1 MKESLEL
8 LALIMALGMGGIGI
22 VMILIANKQKNV
34 QIQKAGVVLLIIGG
48 VFIIPGWG
56 YLYTSGF
63 LRVPS
68 PPPPPPTNA
77 QIQEQKEI
85 QARQKEKEEQE
96 REANS
101 PERLKQLETEKKWVG
116 SCCDTAGLEMR
127 QFLQALGLNHEV
139 VVNSMDYDVTKDDIV
154 GVKVYLS
161 YIGADAQ
168 SNKDF
173 QENLKQ
179 KLELIILDKLLIRY
193 KKSQVIIGFGE
204 NKGNWDK

>member
-68 PPPPPPTNA
+68 PPPPPLTNA

-101 PERLKQLETEKKWVG
+101 PERLKQLEIEKKWVG

-127 QFLQALGLNHEV
+127 QFLQALGLNNEV

-161 YIGADAQ
+161 YIGTDAQ

-193 KKSQVIIGFGE
+193 KRSQVIIGFGE

>member
-68 PPPPPPTNA
+68 PPPPPLNP
-77 QIQEQKEI
+77 
-85 QARQKEKEEQE
+85 
-96 REANS
+96 
-101 PERLKQLETEKKWVG
+101 
-116 SCCDTAGLEMR
+116 
-127 QFLQALGLNHEV
+127 AL
-139 VVNSMDYDVTKDDIV
+139 I
-154 GVKVYLS
+154 
-161 YIGADAQ
+161 AAA
-168 SNKDF
+168 
-173 QENLKQ
+173 
-179 KLELIILDKLLIRY
+179 
-193 KKSQVIIGFGE
+193 
-204 NKGNWDK
+204 

>member
-1 MKESLEL
+1 
-8 LALIMALGMGGIGI
+8 
-22 VMILIANKQKNV
+22 
-34 QIQKAGVVLLIIGG
+34 
-48 VFIIPGWG
+48 
-56 YLYTSGF
+56 
-63 LRVPS
+63 
-68 PPPPPPTNA
+68 
-77 QIQEQKEI
+77 
-85 QARQKEKEEQE
+85 
-96 REANS
+96 
-101 PERLKQLETEKKWVG
+101 
-116 SCCDTAGLEMR
+116 
-127 QFLQALGLNHEV
+127 
-139 VVNSMDYDVTKDDIV
+139 MDYDVTKDDIV